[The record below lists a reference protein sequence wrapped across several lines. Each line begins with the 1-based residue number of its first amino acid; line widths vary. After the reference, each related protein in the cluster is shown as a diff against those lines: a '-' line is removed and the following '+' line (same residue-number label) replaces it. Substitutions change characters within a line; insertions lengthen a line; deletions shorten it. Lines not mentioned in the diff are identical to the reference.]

1 MKIEFTEAEVA
12 EIVRAH
18 VIDLLECPPAAVEF
32 DCAYGFLRKVTVTVK
47 MIDEDDSDA

>member
-18 VIDLLECPPAAVEF
+18 VIEMVQDIPSAVEF
-32 DCAYGFLRKVTVTVK
+32 DCAYGFLRKVVVTVK
-47 MIDEDDSDA
+47 TVEDDSDAL

>member
-12 EIVRAH
+12 GIVRAH
-18 VIDLLECPPAAVEF
+18 VVDLLERTPSAVEF

-47 MIDEDDSDA
+47 MIDEGDRDA

>member
-18 VIDLLECPPAAVEF
+18 VIDLVEDIPSAIEF
-32 DCAYGFLRKVTVTVK
+32 DCAYGYLRKVTVTVGQQ
-47 MIDEDDSDA
+47 EGSDAL